1 MDKNIG
7 LSDIDNKILAAIAE
21 DLRAPLLKIAYTAE
35 LASFTKNI
43 NSYGE
48 IEMTARSLLS
58 EIDSLLLG
66 IKHSYGQLD
75 LHLSPMAPSA
85 VLYEAIQ
92 RLKPLAHSRKFLL
105 LSEPQKNHQLAMV
118 HPTVLCHV
126 ISSLSR
132 TLIEI
137 SSGHS
142 KERFLN
148 YQIAVEK
155 QMPTLSIVTTTN
167 AESLIKEVFSKIS
180 KTNGNLTNLI
190 VGSDFASGIY
200 VVQQLLASMN
210 ASIKPT
216 KNSKG
221 AGFKILLT
229 PSTQLS
235 IV

>member
-1 MDKNIG
+1 MDQSVG
-7 LSDIDNKILAAIAE
+7 LSDKDNKILAAIAE

-35 LASFTKNI
+35 LASYTKNI
-43 NSYGE
+43 HSYEE
-48 IEMTARSLLS
+48 IELTARSLLS

-66 IKHSYGQLD
+66 IKQSYGQLD

-92 RLKPLAHSRKFLL
+92 RLKPIANARKFTLH
-105 LSEPQKNHQLAMV
+105 SEIPKSHQLAMV
-118 HPTVLCHV
+118 HPTVLGHV

-142 KERFLN
+142 KERYIN
-148 YQIAVEK
+148 YQLAAEK
-155 QMPTLSIVTTTN
+155 QAPTLSIVTTAN
-167 AESLIKEVFSKIS
+167 AEPLIKEVFSKIS
-180 KTNGNLTNLI
+180 KTNGNVSTLI

-210 ASIKPT
+210 AAIRPT
-216 KNSKG
+216 KNFKG
-221 AGFKILLT
+221 AGFKIIFT